1 MRLLVV
7 WLLILSLTASHIMEI
22 NDLVCS
28 TSSKKSADITNC
40 SFGGRY
46 INSQVNFIRPL
57 DDWKVSKIF
66 LRNSRVISYVLTP
79 KNYFSNII

>member
-66 LRNSRVISYVLTP
+66 LRRVVRYVLTL